1 MLTTG
6 NDSLTS
12 RTVAR
17 LSSTAIPAAHE
28 NEQEI
33 VHNNKRARG
42 VGNGDTE
49 PLAVG
54 SSDLAEEAHVDMD
67 DASECFGK
75 HLRQLRG
82 LVLNN
87 TFSTPEPWLLILLD
101 KIRTMSE
108 DEEAGVDARKVHLV
122 ATKYLGELA
131 GQELDGVKVDPQAT
145 RTLEIVRLLASQ
157 CELDVES
164 KPKPTEAMSVRIWQD
179 VFEVLFKRT
188 AISIVTGETGLAAS
202 KEERIQNESHHGGVE
217 TSLTPRKADFILKA
231 SVTKMGRT
239 THHDLVNFEHKSI
252 SASAVKVSVQLRKS
266 QRHNHAVLVR
276 LEALDDVV
284 FLDIHGLQGKLMKMV
299 REDGVHVCGQ
309 MCEAVFLPSNAYE
322 LEIFLRGRSLQA
334 LINLR
339 THVLNAAKKVRED
352 LLVPRMPTTP
362 PSRPSQPRTF
372 YTPTSRNDVCLSQ
385 KRLSPSVGRQDG

>member
-1 MLTTG
+1 EDLRELQEEKSLVPHHPCLFIFQALFDIFHGKDWAMPQEPIYLTELQRMLFRYVT
-6 NDSLTS
+6 
-12 RTVAR
+12 AR
-17 LSSTAIPAAHE
+17 LHRFQGLSLVSKKDVYVASSMI
-28 NEQEI
+28 
-33 VHNNKRARG
+33 
-42 VGNGDTE
+42 
-49 PLAVG
+49 
-54 SSDLAEEAHVDMD
+54 AHVDMD

-87 TFSTPEPWLLILLD
+87 TFSTPEPWLLIILD

-157 CELDVES
+157 CEPDVES

-252 SASAVKVSVQLRKS
+252 SASAGKVSVQLRKS
-266 QRHNHAVLVR
+266 QRHNHA
-276 LEALDDVV
+276 A
-284 FLDIHGLQGKLMKMV
+284 F
-299 REDGVHVCGQ
+299 RE
-309 MCEAVFLPSNAYE
+309 N
-322 LEIFLRGRSLQA
+322 
-334 LINLR
+334 
-339 THVLNAAKKVRED
+339 
-352 LLVPRMPTTP
+352 
-362 PSRPSQPRTF
+362 
-372 YTPTSRNDVCLSQ
+372 
-385 KRLSPSVGRQDG
+385 